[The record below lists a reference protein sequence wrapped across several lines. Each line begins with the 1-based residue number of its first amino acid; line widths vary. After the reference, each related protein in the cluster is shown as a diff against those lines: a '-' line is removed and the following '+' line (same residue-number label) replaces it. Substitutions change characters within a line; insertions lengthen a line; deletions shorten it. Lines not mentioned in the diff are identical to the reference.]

1 MQVQSTKVDEK
12 GGVYVVSV
20 RCNIEAERGRMQMTK
35 AEMCNLLGVTSKTY
49 NSYIKGGV
57 IPSTVLE
64 TLRQL
69 TGRSI
74 DYLLGLDQQEMN

>member
-1 MQVQSTKVDEK
+1 
-12 GGVYVVSV
+12 
-20 RCNIEAERGRMQMTK
+20 MQMTK